1 MRASGRVRQRPGAAV
16 PGTTGSP
23 LGARATPPSSPK
35 KSPTKKADT
44 SGNVAEDV
52 VMLAAKALT
61 EKRAATLA
69 EHFEHALVCK
79 SAEAEL
85 KELGQRAAYV
95 TLLKKEAIV
104 TEDYAGAEA
113 AKAQLDAIRAQAEAA
128 YAQIGDAATAS
139 SACLRTNK
147 ERRRRRRRPTRA
159 RSRQRRQAA
168 VGTRRRRRSAR
179 P

>member
-1 MRASGRVRQRPGAAV
+1 
-16 PGTTGSP
+16 
-23 LGARATPPSSPK
+23 
-35 KSPTKKADT
+35 
-44 SGNVAEDV
+44 
-52 VMLAAKALT
+52 MLAAKALT

-128 YAQIGDAATAS
+128 YARIGDAATS
-139 SACLRTNK
+139 LVLSLIHI
-147 ERRRRRRRPTRA
+147 
-159 RSRQRRQAA
+159 
-168 VGTRRRRRSAR
+168 
-179 P
+179 

>member
-1 MRASGRVRQRPGAAV
+1 MRAAA
-16 PGTTGSP
+16 
-23 LGARATPPSSPK
+23 
-35 KSPTKKADT
+35 KADT

-128 YAQIGDAATAS
+128 YARIGDASTS
-139 SACLRTNK
+139 LVCVLCGTNK
-147 ERRRRRRRPTRA
+147 EKAAAAAAAGKGKKPGSSGKPPSERGAPTAKRTTVKKGKAAAPPEDSAALLRVEELMYRRA
-159 RSRQRRQAA
+159 
-168 VGTRRRRRSAR
+168 GMF
-179 P
+179 